1 MRGNA
6 RRAPV
11 ARAALGAVVAAV
23 VATGLLGLENAQADP
38 QPSAPAVAATPVLPG
53 PAAPAERTPAAEPA
67 PRHSTTDRDRED
79 VGRTDRD
86 AAGTT
91 ADADTPSRVGAA
103 APRAP
108 QTTSQRPEP
117 PADPSEP
124 AGSKPTGQNAP
135 VAPVGPTLAAGT
147 PCMATVRACVALAD
161 RKAWLLDGGKIVRG
175 PVRIQH
181 GDFEDP
187 TPRGT
192 FHVQWKAEQYTSREY
207 LTQMPYSV
215 FFADGGIAFHE
226 GAQDTPSA
234 GCVKLVQEDAK
245 AFFYFLQVGDQVQ
258 IH

>member
-1 MRGNA
+1 M
-6 RRAPV
+6 
-11 ARAALGAVVAAV
+11 AAV

-91 ADADTPSRVGAA
+91 ADADTPRGPRRRATRPADDVAPPGTARRPQRARGLEADRAERPGRPGGADHRGRHA
-103 APRAP
+103 VHGHRAGVRGAR
-108 QTTSQRPEP
+108 RPE
-117 PADPSEP
+117 
-124 AGSKPTGQNAP
+124 G
-135 VAPVGPTLAAGT
+135 LAAG
-147 PCMATVRACVALAD
+147 R
-161 RKAWLLDGGKIVRG
+161 GKIVRG
-175 PVRIQH
+175 RSGSSTATSRTHPA
-181 GDFEDP
+181 
-187 TPRGT
+187 GT